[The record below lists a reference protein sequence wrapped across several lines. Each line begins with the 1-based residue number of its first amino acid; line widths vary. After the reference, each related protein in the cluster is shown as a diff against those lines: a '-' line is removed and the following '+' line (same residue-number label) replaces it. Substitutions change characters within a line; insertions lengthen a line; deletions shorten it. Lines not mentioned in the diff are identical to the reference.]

1 MQAGPGIVY
10 FKTMNGL
17 GQTANWM
24 RRTIGLALILLF
36 GPAPVLSLLALPEEP
51 QCQMAC
57 CKRKGGAQS
66 CPLHHSLAA
75 HSAGP
80 GFQAGSDCSR
90 GCAQTAAA
98 PSAFAAGILLS
109 GASLALPNHPQK
121 LILATR
127 ASGVRW
133 ILDSFLH
140 QRPPPQLFA

>member
-1 MQAGPGIVY
+1 
-10 FKTMNGL
+10 
-17 GQTANWM
+17 M

-36 GPAPVLSLLALPEEP
+36 GPAPVLSLLALSDEP

-66 CPLHHSLAA
+66 CPLHHSKSGDS
-75 HSAGP
+75 SAP
-80 GFQAGSDCSR
+80 GFHAESNCPPGCS
-90 GCAQTAAA
+90 QTAAG

-109 GASLALPNHPQK
+109 GDSLALPNHHQK

-140 QRPPPQLFA
+140 QRPPPALS